1 MNRIDLIEVENIAGV
16 QTLGKKYLV
25 INFDS
30 SKTKNENIQ
39 YILYDMENHKQVGEA
54 LTTEMTENENQRITN
69 ESLQGCNKII
79 RVGNCKEIETEK
91 QVLYQLNF
99 DAKKLKLTKSS

>member
-69 ESLQGCNKII
+69 EGLHGYDKEKII
-79 RVGNCKEIETEK
+79 RVGNDKKSEK
-91 QVLYQLNF
+91 
-99 DAKKLKLTKSS
+99 